1 MPVAQQNGPLMTT
14 ADTLTP
20 ADTKPRM
27 SLDQMLDQMNSLRA
41 VLESITDDAVMDAV
55 SALLLARRSQII
67 HGHDIDCD
75 RRWVHAVRYLADVA
89 GWRRVPHV

>member
-1 MPVAQQNGPLMTT
+1 MPVAQQNGPLMT
-14 ADTLTP
+14 P

-27 SLDQMLDQMNSLRA
+27 SLDQMNSLRA
-41 VLESITDDAVMDAV
+41 VLESITDAAVLDAVA
-55 SALLLARRSQII
+55 ALLLARRSQII
-67 HGHDIDCD
+67 HGKDIDCD